1 MRPPIIFVWAL
12 PIKTVQKP
20 AVTPKT
26 APMKKPSVIF
36 EPGER
41 VKHPAFGVGE
51 VISAKQM
58 GSDILYEVVFDNV
71 GTKKLMATYAKL
83 TKA

>member
-1 MRPPIIFVWAL
+1 MRPVQRPGTASATTASRPGTVA
-12 PIKTVQKP
+12 KT
-20 AVTPKT
+20 T
-26 APMKKPSVIF
+26 PMKKPAELF
-36 EPGER
+36 APGDR
-41 VKHPAFGVGE
+41 VKHPAFGEGE

-58 GSDILYEVVFDNV
+58 GSDILYEVIFENV

>member
-1 MRPPIIFVWAL
+1 MRPVQRPGAVPTVKKSTSPA
-12 PIKTVQKP
+12 IKT
-20 AVTPKT
+20 T
-26 APMKKPSVIF
+26 PMKKPAELF
-36 EPGER
+36 APGDR
-41 VKHPAFGVGE
+41 VKHPAFGVGD

-58 GSDILYEVVFDNV
+58 GSDILYEVIFENV

>member
-1 MRPPIIFVWAL
+1 MRPVQRPGTV
-12 PIKTVQKP
+12 PIKTLQKP

-36 EPGER
+36 EPGDR
-41 VKHPAFGVGE
+41 VKHPAFGVGD

-58 GSDILYEVVFDNV
+58 GSDTLYEVVFENV

>member
-1 MRPPIIFVWAL
+1 MRPVQRPGTV
-12 PIKTVQKP
+12 PVKTVQKP
-20 AVTPKT
+20 AVMPKT
-26 APMKKPSVIF
+26 PPMKKPAEMF
-36 EPGER
+36 APGDR
-41 VKHPAFGVGE
+41 VKHPAFGIGD

-58 GSDILYEVVFDNV
+58 GSDILYEVVFENV